1 MKNSTFV
8 LKKND
13 VPLVAAVA
21 ADGNFF
27 APPPRKKE
35 KEKKIKVKFHS
46 LDLIMSCRLC
56 CRLNQMV
63 RFDSRDPSSH

>member
-1 MKNSTFV
+1 MENSTFV

-13 VPLVAAVA
+13 VPLVAAA
-21 ADGNFF
+21 ADGNFSE
-27 APPPRKKE
+27 PQKK
-35 KEKKIKVKFHS
+35 KKKIKVKFHP